1 MSKLTLAI
9 RFSDNTLCAFKV
21 QKKLEFT
28 YFKNIL
34 LLDQESNMINFLK
47 EHGYPMIISAQ
58 NHKEHNDYESSKA
71 LFAPYDYGIVF
82 IDFVEKHVHSYNNYS
97 AFLEYSTLAFK
108 HEIDSLIP
116 IDYYNISE
124 DQDLNGEEILAI
136 QKNIEHILNIN
147 SSVSTIGFNIHQ
159 ALKHNCQTFYVPTDK
174 TDLPI
179 LIDSDNTIS
188 LFYKILGMIKP
199 LDYSASF
206 KIQPLDMV
214 RIIPNGWNI
223 ISSDKEHINNL
234 FNAISTIIPKEQ
246 HALWKSNN
254 N

>member
-9 RFSDNTLCAFKV
+9 RFLDNTLCSFKV
-21 QKKLEFT
+21 HKSIEFT

-34 LLDQESNMINFLK
+34 LLDQEINMINFLN
-47 EHGYPMIISAQ
+47 EHGYPTTISAASDQ
-58 NHKEHNDYESSKA
+58 EHNDYESSKSF
-71 LFAPYDYGIVF
+71 FAPYDYGIVF
-82 IDFVEKHVHSYNNYS
+82 IDFIEKQVHSYNDYS

-108 HEIDSLIP
+108 HEIDSFIP
-116 IDYYNISE
+116 VNHHGISKNE
-124 DQDLNGEEILAI
+124 YIGKKEILAI
-136 QKNIEHILNIN
+136 QKNIEHVLNTN
-147 SSVSTIGFNIHQ
+147 SSLSNIGFNIHQ
-159 ALKHNCQTFYVPTDK
+159 ALKHNGQTFYVPTEK

-206 KIQPLDMV
+206 KIQPLDMI

-223 ISSDKEHINNL
+223 ISSNKEHINNL